1 MNSKIKWWLNG
12 IAAFIFVLLCAIYL
26 LIRPI
31 IVQNLEP
38 VLKEQLGARVNGT
51 LSWQAMDLDPDLN
64 LSFTNLELKDE
75 NGSDVLS
82 TPTLTVGWTLSSL
95 YNYLIN
101 HAGVASV
108 VKDVTVEDPELSLA
122 QKADGTWNV
131 SNLLKPSDSSD
142 SGVFTGKVIISGG
155 TAKVKPNAAGE
166 LAFSS
171 LNGSFAWD
179 ENSAI
184 TGGLKG
190 TFLDSAFKSSL
201 DYKDSN
207 HLEINVSTDPIPLKS
222 LEPLLDAFPQL
233 QNQLT
238 LEDGTGK
245 VTDAKIWKSDGA
257 VAYRVTGSFNHAALS
272 YDNYVLADGAAFFN
286 IENGLVSLSQVSG
299 TVNGQDRKSVV

>member
-31 IVQNLEP
+31 IVQN
-38 VLKEQLGARVNGT
+38 
-51 LSWQAMDLDPDLN
+51 LDPDLN

-131 SNLLKPSDSSD
+131 SSLLKPSDSSD

-207 HLEINVSTDPIPLKS
+207 HLEINVTDP
-222 LEPLLDAFPQL
+222 
-233 QNQLT
+233 
-238 LEDGTGK
+238 GRR
-245 VTDAKIWKSDGA
+245 
-257 VAYRVTGSFNHAALS
+257 YR
-272 YDNYVLADGAAFFN
+272 
-286 IENGLVSLSQVSG
+286 
-299 TVNGQDRKSVV
+299 